1 MRILYVTNESP
12 IFPSGGIGTYIGY
25 MASAMERAGHEVF
38 LLTWTYQPRSE
49 TYDYWPFKSENTR
62 ICYLDGVQVHRQFP
76 QGPYNYAV
84 SAILSDEILS
94 CAIEW
99 QIEVIESA
107 DFLAPSLRAFQHIQS
122 SNLSHNILCS
132 TFNHGFIED
141 YNDADQIASSVYT
154 QNELT
159 SERQQL
165 RISDLILTPSVSARS
180 RLHRYGI
187 TENIV
192 VMREPYA
199 FQMCTPCDSVHPSMQ
214 FLGRLCLSKGVD
226 KIPLSYAS
234 LFGGIITLVGT
245 STNLVVNSFTVG
257 AGLPA
262 LGMFQFAWVGLP
274 TALICIL
281 VLSLSSRLLPDNLTA
296 DEKSS
301 SQRYFLEAQV
311 QQESPL
317 VGKTI
322 EQNRLRRLDG
332 LFLVEI
338 LRERRLISPV
348 SPEEVVLA
356 GDVLI
361 FSGETEKVQT
371 LKQFEGLAVFGA
383 HAPQLLHS
391 NLVEVIISNESEL
404 ANRTLR
410 DVDFR
415 TMFDA
420 GVVGIRRGD
429 RQLRGQLGQ
438 ITLHVGDSLL
448 LAVGPDFKQHRNIDR
463 NFHVLDDTLQR
474 PVLNTVQSAFTMSGF
489 AAVILLSALEWVP
502 LFSGLLVLLTILLIT
517 RILTLSELRR
527 RFPFELMIIIASAL
541 SVAHALDA
549 SGAADLIANAMRS
562 AFDVYGVT
570 GAFIGVYLITL
581 VLTELITNNAAAALA
596 FPIAL
601 STAKAFGVDPTPF
614 IMVIAYAASACFMFP
629 FGYQT
634 HLMVYSPGRYR
645 VKDFFKVGFPITIVY
660 SLCILILVPIFF
672 PF

>member
-1 MRILYVTNESP
+1 LGS
-12 IFPSGGIGTYIGY
+12 IGVLL
-25 MASAMERAGHEVF
+25 VF
-38 LLTWTYQPRSE
+38 LIHGKISP
-49 TYDYWPFKSENTR
+49 
-62 ICYLDGVQVHRQFP
+62 
-76 QGPYNYAV
+76 
-84 SAILSDEILS
+84 AILFSVWAGVYYLFGLVPEKVYL
-94 CAIEW
+94 
-99 QIEVIESA
+99 
-107 DFLAPSLRAFQHIQS
+107 
-122 SNLSHNILCS
+122 S
-132 TFNHGFIED
+132 TFTNSALATLILLMLVSLALERTPILEKLSRVLFRSGK
-141 YNDADQIASSVYT
+141 AASSV
-154 QNELT
+154 
-159 SERQQL
+159 L
-165 RISDLILTPSVSARS
+165 RLSFVATIFSAF
-180 RLHRYGI
+180 I
-187 TENIV
+187 NNTAV
-192 VMREPYA
+192 VGA
-199 FQMCTPCDSVHPSMQ
+199 
-214 FLGRLCLSKGVD
+214 FLGVVTKQRLIAPSKIL
-226 KIPLSYAS
+226 IPLSYAS

-245 STNLVVNSFTVG
+245 STNLVVNSFAVG

-262 LGMFQFAWVGLP
+262 LGMFQFTWVGLP

-281 VLSLSSRLLPDNLTA
+281 VLSLSSRLLPDNQAA
-296 DEKSS
+296 DKKTSN
-301 SQRYFLEAQV
+301 QHYFLEAQV
-311 QQESPL
+311 QSGSPL
-317 VGKTI
+317 LGKTI

-338 LRERRLISPV
+338 LREGRLISPV
-348 SPEEVVLA
+348 NPEEIVLSN
-356 GDVLI
+356 DILI
-361 FSGETEKVQT
+361 FSGETEKVQA

-438 ITLHVGDSLL
+438 ITLHVGDALL
-448 LAVGPDFKQHRNIDR
+448 LAVGSDFKQHRNIDR

-474 PVLNTVQSAFTMSGF
+474 PVLNTRQSMVTMGGF
-489 AAVILLSALEWVP
+489 ALVILLSALEWVP
-502 LFSGLLVLLTILLIT
+502 LFSGLLVLLSVLLIS

-527 RFPFELMIIIASAL
+527 RFPFELMVIIASAL
-541 SVAHALDA
+541 SVAHALDT
-549 SGAADLIANAMRS
+549 SGAATLVANAMRS
-562 AFDVYGVT
+562 AFDAYGVM
-570 GAFIGVYLITL
+570 GAFVGVYLITL
-581 VLTELITNNAAAALA
+581 LLTELITNNAAAALA

-645 VKDFFKVGFPITIVY
+645 VKDFFRVGLPITVVY
-660 SLCILILVPIFF
+660 SICILTLVPIFF